1 MVDQSNGAV
10 SAADEAAASGEAPSA
25 PPAPSKAP
33 TGPISMRDL
42 IDAGMH
48 FGHRTTRWNPKMRP
62 YIYGTRSGIHIIDLQ
77 QTLPLFRKA
86 YRFISEVVAHG
97 HHVLFVGTKQQ
108 AQEIVSDEAG
118 RVGMYFVNTRW
129 LGGTLTNFDTIK
141 KSLDR
146 LKEMERR
153 QADGS
158 YSDLKK
164 KEQLKIEKE
173 RQRIEKNL
181 LGIKQMTHLP
191 GALFVIDPD
200 NESNAVREARRLNV
214 PVVALLDTNCDP
226 DVVDYPIPGN
236 DDAMRSI
243 RLVAAKIAEA
253 CQEGQSRRREYASG
267 KRGDAKDDFV
277 AAASTG
283 HGPPVE
289 YAARR
294 GRTGGGRPP
303 MRRGGPGGR
312 SGPGSAPSGPA
323 GKGPGGQ

>member
-1 MVDQSNGAV
+1 MVDQRNGAV
-10 SAADEAAASGEAPSA
+10 SAADEAAAPVEAA
-25 PPAPSKAP
+25 GTPPAPSKAP

-118 RVGMYFVNTRW
+118 RVGMHFVNTRW

-153 QADGS
+153 LGDGS

-200 NESNAVREARRLNV
+200 NEGNAVREARRLNV

-243 RLVAAKIAEA
+243 RLVTAKIAEA

-267 KRGDAKDDFV
+267 KRDQKDDFV

-283 HGPPVE
+283 QGPAVE

-294 GRTGGGRPP
+294 GRSPGGRPP
-303 MRRGGPGGR
+303 MRRGGGGGGR
-312 SGPGSAPSGPA
+312 GGPGPGSSGPA
-323 GKGPGGQ
+323 GK

>member
-1 MVDQSNGAV
+1 MQDQRSGAV
-10 SAADEAAASGEAPSA
+10 SAAEQAAGSGEASGA
-25 PPAPSKAP
+25 PPAPSRGP

-62 YIYGTRSGIHIIDLQ
+62 YIYGTRNGIHIIDLQ

-86 YRFISEVVAHG
+86 YRFVSEVVAHG

-108 AQEIVSDEAG
+108 AQEIVAEEAS
-118 RVGMYFVNTRW
+118 RVGMHFVNTRW

-158 YSDLKK
+158 YADLKK

-191 GALFVIDPD
+191 GAVFVIDPD
-200 NESNAVREARRLNV
+200 NEANAVREARRLGV

-243 RLVAAKIAEA
+243 RLVTAKIAEA

-267 KRGDAKDDFV
+267 KRDQKEDFV

-283 HGPPVE
+283 QGPAVE

-294 GRTGGGRPP
+294 GRPPAGGGRPP
-303 MRRGGPGGR
+303 ARRGGGRGG
-312 SGPGSAPSGPA
+312 PPPETPA
-323 GKGPGGQ
+323 GGETAGS